1 VQSYKIKVFPK
12 ALTDIQEITEWYNKQ
27 SSGLG
32 IRCQKQVISQINK
45 LNKRPLVYIVR
56 YTDVRC
62 MLIKKFPFMVHFL
75 IENGIVV
82 VFAVLH
88 MSRNPIIWDVL
99 RERE

>member
-1 VQSYKIKVFPK
+1 
-12 ALTDIQEITEWYNKQ
+12 
-27 SSGLG
+27 
-32 IRCQKQVISQINK
+32 
-45 LNKRPLVYIVR
+45 
-56 YTDVRC
+56 

-88 MSRNPIIWDVL
+88 ISRNPIIWDVL